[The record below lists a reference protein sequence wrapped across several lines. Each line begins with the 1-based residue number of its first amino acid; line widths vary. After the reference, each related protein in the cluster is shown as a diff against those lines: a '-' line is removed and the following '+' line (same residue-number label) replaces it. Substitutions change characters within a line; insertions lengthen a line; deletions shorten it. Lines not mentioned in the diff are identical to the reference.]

1 MTTAT
6 VKTPVRRKRIRP
18 QKSLNGQAKGGTYLL
33 TFNLDNAGETRAWE
47 MAQNLAGQRK
57 LKQVLT
63 GMLLAIRTVEEH
75 TGKPIDMTHF
85 MAQFVTQL
93 VLGGK
98 TGGYAPLPPIPQPE
112 ELPSMFA
119 GTEDRADPLQARQA
133 FAGGM
138 GNLFGDDDEDE
149 WD

>member
-75 TGKPIDMTHF
+75 THTGKPIDMTHF

-93 VLGGK
+93 VFRGQNGGLCAAAAHFAAGR
-98 TGGYAPLPPIPQPE
+98 TPQYVRWHRRPRRSVASAPGIRGRHGQL
-112 ELPSMFA
+112 
-119 GTEDRADPLQARQA
+119 
-133 FAGGM
+133 
-138 GNLFGDDDEDE
+138 
-149 WD
+149 